1 MIFEIASTIMR
12 PIIKLITNFCPSPPV
27 ETLKALNIKAIDHTM
42 IGNVNIMNM
51 IKETESKIT

>member
-1 MIFEIASTIMR
+1 MIFEIASAIMR

-51 IKETESKIT
+51 IKQ